1 MALGLSES
9 LTAALKGNENAL
21 KSIGDK
27 TKELTKEMEKGGFPI
42 VKINGEK
49 TPLIPLRIDPEQQAK
64 IMKATE
70 TAAKTIDKL
79 AGPLMKSMK
88 TMLEKTEDGTYTMNT
103 DNVSGLME
111 KSFGKDFK
119 SMFDFPAGS
128 SIGGST
134 SLATDALNRAKDLAD
149 FSALQSP
156 AIVEGMQNTVMKNF
170 NENLPR
176 MQKEFA
182 NVFKPSNMKK
192 LTDTLDKFKSSGFLS
207 MNLPDMPALPN
218 MKDMFANFPI
228 DKLTANS
235 TVEKLSKALN
245 EVPINDL
252 KSAFDTMRTKLT
264 NFITISDGEDPN
276 DDGFT

>member
-9 LTAALKGNENAL
+9 LTNDLKGLSNKFKQLNQKNKL
-21 KSIGDK
+21 NI
-27 TKELTKEMEKGGFPI
+27 KEMEKGGFPI
-42 VKINGEK
+42 VTVNGTK
-49 TPLIPLRIDPEQQAK
+49 CPLVPMSVDPEQQAK
-64 IMKATE
+64 IMKGTE
-70 TAAKTIDKL
+70 LAVKAIDK
-79 AGPLMKSMK
+79 ACAPFIKAQK
-88 TMLEKTEDGTYTMNT
+88 TMLEKTKDGTFTMNT
-103 DNVSGLME
+103 DNVSDLME
-111 KSFGKDFK
+111 KNFGKDFK

-134 SLATDALNRAKDLAD
+134 SLATDALNQAKDLAD

-156 AIVEGMQNTVMKNF
+156 AIFEGMQNTVMKNF

-218 MKDMFANFPI
+218 MKDMFTNFPI
-228 DKLTANS
+228 DKLTANG

-252 KSAFDTMRTKLT
+252 KSTFDTMRTKLA